1 MGGAAMGE
9 QAAQPA
15 ESETGAQWAFVERLT
30 VALGADERVL
40 AIWLMGSLAR
50 GTADRYSDVDTRIA
64 VRDAE
69 FPAVVEGWREL
80 VDRVGP
86 TVMRRRFGP
95 PDDPIVTAI
104 TPDWL
109 RFDIAI
115 QPASST
121 KGRGYDVAR
130 LLFDRDGTGARSR
143 VTAAAPPDPLARL
156 PSVVEEFI
164 RGLGLLPVVIGRGE
178 FFVAMFGATILH
190 NHLHDLMLM
199 ETGSRRHGA
208 QRLNPLLTGEQ
219 RQALAALPHPMP
231 DRASLIES
239 HLACARL
246 FLPRARKLMGEH
258 GLPYPEEFERA
269 LARHLR
275 RALGVTL

>member
-1 MGGAAMGE
+1 MAE

-30 VALGADERVL
+30 AALGADERVL

-50 GTADRYSDVDTRIA
+50 GTADRYSDVDVRIA
-64 VRDAE
+64 VRDAD
-69 FPAVVEGWREL
+69 FPAAVEGWREL
-80 VDRVGP
+80 VDRVSP

-104 TPDWL
+104 APDWL

-115 QPASST
+115 QPASSA
-121 KGRGYDVAR
+121 KGRSYDAAR

-143 VTAAAPPDPLARL
+143 VTAATPPDPLARL
-156 PSVVEEFI
+156 PFVVEEFI
-164 RGLGLLPVVIGRGE
+164 RVLGLLPVVIGRGE
-178 FFVAMFGATILH
+178 FFVALSGATILH
-190 NHLHDLMLM
+190 NHLIDLFLM
-199 ETGSRRHGA
+199 ETGARRHGA
-208 QRLNPLLTGEQ
+208 QRLNPLLTDEQ
-219 RQALAALPHPMP
+219 RQALAALPPSTAEREP
-231 DRASLIES
+231 LIAS

-246 FLPRARKLMGEH
+246 FLPRARKLMDEH
-258 GLPYPEEFERA
+258 GLAYPREFECA
-269 LARHLR
+269 LARHLH